1 MTQRRAA
8 IDIGTNSVRLLI
20 ADCDA
25 NGATTP
31 VDRRVVIT
39 RLGEG
44 VHATRSLQPEPMRRT
59 LAALADFGDALRTSG
74 VTTTRVVSTS
84 ATRDAENRDEFF
96 AAVADAIGVRPEL
109 LSGVEEAALS
119 FRGATMAYADAASTA
134 PFLVVDIGGGSTE
147 LIVGSRQPEQSVSL
161 DVGCVRITEAFL
173 ESDPPAPEELSNAI
187 GVVRDAL
194 NDADRVIP
202 LARDAQTVLGV
213 AGTIASVAMIEQG
226 LVQYSRERV
235 HGFVLT
241 RAAVEDVF
249 RTLATETAAERAH
262 NPGLEPER
270 VGVIV
275 GGLIVLVAVM
285 RHFDL
290 PAITCSESDLLD
302 GCLMEVHP
310 SGLGVEK

>member
-1 MTQRRAA
+1 MNQRCAA
-8 IDIGTNSVRLLI
+8 IDIGTNSVRLLVT
-20 ADCDA
+20 DTDA
-25 NGATTP
+25 RGAVSTI
-31 VDRRVVIT
+31 DRRVVIT
-39 RLGEG
+39 KLGEG
-44 VHATRSLQPEPMRRT
+44 VHATRRLQPEAMKRT
-59 LAALADFGDALRTSG
+59 CDALTGFGDVLREYD
-74 VTTTRVVSTS
+74 VATTRIVSTS
-84 ATRDAENRDEFF
+84 ATRDALNRDEFF
-96 AAVADAIGVRPEL
+96 AEVTSVLGTRPEL
-109 LSGVEEAALS
+109 LSGTDEAALS
-119 FRGATMAYADAASTA
+119 FRGATAAFAATPLAA
-134 PFLVVDIGGGSTE
+134 PYLVLDIGGGSTE
-147 LIVGSRQPEQSVSL
+147 LIVGSERPEQVVSL

-202 LARDAQTVLGV
+202 LAREARTVLGV

-226 LVQYSRERV
+226 IAAYSRGRV
-235 HGFVLT
+235 HGFELT

-290 PAITCSESDLLD
+290 AALTCSESDLLD
-302 GCLMEVHP
+302 GCVMDLHRSSVRAE
-310 SGLGVEK
+310 G

>member
-1 MTQRRAA
+1 MNQRCAA
-8 IDIGTNSVRLLI
+8 IDIGTNSVRLLVT
-20 ADCDA
+20 DTDA
-25 NGATTP
+25 RGAVSTI
-31 VDRRVVIT
+31 DRRVVIT
-39 RLGEG
+39 KLGEG
-44 VHATRSLQPEPMRRT
+44 VHATRRLQPEAMKRT
-59 LAALADFGDALRTSG
+59 CDALTGFGDVLREYD
-74 VTTTRVVSTS
+74 VATTRIVSTS
-84 ATRDAENRDEFF
+84 ATRDALNRDEFF
-96 AAVADAIGVRPEL
+96 AEVTSVLGTRPEL
-109 LSGVEEAALS
+109 LSGTDEAALS
-119 FRGATMAYADAASTA
+119 FRGATAAFAATPLGA
-134 PFLVVDIGGGSTE
+134 PYLVLDIGGGSTE
-147 LIVGSRQPEQSVSL
+147 LIVGSERPEQVVSL

-202 LARDAQTVLGV
+202 LAREARTVLGV

-226 LVQYSRERV
+226 IAAYSRERV
-235 HGFVLT
+235 HGFELT

-290 PAITCSESDLLD
+290 PALTCSESDLLD
-302 GCLMEVHP
+302 GCVMDLHRSSVRAE
-310 SGLGVEK
+310 G